1 MTAMFDR
8 AVARRNFEASLPFTL
23 DKFQLDAMDALDAGK
38 SVVVAAPTGSGKTMV
53 AEYAVSVALFEG
65 KRAFYTT
72 PIKAL
77 SNQKFR
83 DLSERYG
90 AHNVGLLTGDTS
102 VNDTAPIVVMTT
114 EVLRNM
120 IHANSRSLGDL
131 RFVVMDEVHYLQD
144 TYRGPVWEEVIISTP
159 MEVDLVCLSA
169 TVSNAHDLADWVSSV
184 RGATDVIVHTERPVE
199 LTQLFMVG
207 HRNDDDVDVYPT
219 FLEGR
224 PNPEAVRVDATA
236 SRSRDDD
243 MRRGRFRSDIRTPGR
258 LDIVETLQYDDLLP
272 AIYFIFSRAACDE
285 AMRQCLSAGL
295 NLTHPSERAEIRSIV
310 EKRIAGLSDSD
321 LDALDYS
328 TFIAALERGVAAHH
342 AGLVPPFKE
351 AVEACFTLGLV
362 KVVFA
367 TETLA
372 LGINMPA
379 RAVVIE
385 KLSKYTGAGH
395 KMLTAA
401 EFTQLTGRAG
411 RRGIDKQGFAATLFS
426 PQIGFEE
433 IAELASQRTYELKSA
448 FRPTYNLAANLI
460 KRSSREQA
468 HHFLKLSFAQ
478 FQIDA
483 TLVRANATVERL
495 KREISEARNAATCE
509 RGDVGEYRSTHG
521 LDKLDTRWVDDEGS
535 SKDKARRL
543 IEPDHEPGVTA
554 AQIDA
559 ALEGFKPGTVIRYS
573 PRSKGTD
580 EQHGVVVFSTA
591 RRGERVTVRA
601 LTVSGRSI
609 TVEPRDIRSVPEILG
624 FARVP
629 VPYNPQSRRF
639 LKELTENLNRALAK
653 AGRTAAGVEPRNA
666 KKHKEPRGEESLD
679 ADLPLPDGVAG
690 CPDLKKHLVAATK
703 VDRLSRDLTRQQR
716 VSSQRSN
723 SLVDQ
728 FDRVLALLD
737 EVGCTE
743 DWSLTDTGKT
753 LCGVFHE
760 CDLLIADCLRAG
772 LFDGLNPPQVAAL
785 ASVFVYERRG
795 PAPRRGERSFDV
807 SRSFPKSIYD
817 RWLRISDRADIL
829 NDREAALELPLTRL
843 PDPGFAAI
851 AHGWASGKGLDR
863 VMADE
868 EVTGGDLVRSMK
880 ALIDL
885 LRQMGD
891 VAPNPETREAA
902 RTASNKLFRGVVAA
916 SSTGIPVLAG
926 PISAEPAS
934 GLIPVMGTLKPVL
947 NPVSK
952 LGSKLVADSALSTVP
967 EP

>member
-1 MTAMFDR
+1 MTGKFDR
-8 AVARRNFEASLPFTL
+8 AVARRDFEASLPFTL

-219 FLEGR
+219 FVEGR

-310 EKRIAGLSDSD
+310 ENRIAGLSDSD

-483 TLVRANATVERL
+483 TLVRANATAERL
-495 KREISEARNAATCE
+495 KREITEARQAATCA
-509 RGDVGEYRSTHG
+509 RGDVSEYRAIHG
-521 LDKLDTRWVDDEGS
+521 LDKLDTRWVDDERS
-535 SKDKARRL
+535 TNDKARL
-543 IEPDHEPGVTA
+543 IEPDLEPGVTP

-559 ALEGFKPGTVIRYS
+559 ALEGLKPGTVIRYV

-591 RRGERVTVRA
+591 RRGDRITVRA

-609 TVEPRDIRSVPEILG
+609 TVEPRDIRSVPETLG

-653 AGRTAAGVEPRNA
+653 AGRSAAGVEPRNG
-666 KKHKEPRGEESLD
+666 KKQKEPRGEESID

-690 CPDLKKHLVAATK
+690 CPDLKKHLLAATK
-703 VDRLSRDLTRQQR
+703 VDRLNRDLTRQQR

-737 EVGCTE
+737 EVGCTD

-891 VAPNPETREAA
+891 VAPNHETREAA
-902 RTASNKLFRGVVAA
+902 RTASTKLFRGVVAA
-916 SSTGIPVLAG
+916 SSTGTPVLAG
-926 PISAEPAS
+926 PALGGPIPTS
-934 GLIPVMGTLKPVL
+934 LIPIVGTLEAAAHPT
-947 NPVSK
+947 NQAASDT
-952 LGSKLVADSALSTVP
+952 SP